1 MASRR
6 GPDNSLRIAVV
17 GTVRGQAAAVVHHVQ
32 CVTSSSISQADFDA
46 WLILFAA
53 AWKTRFQTQLPTDF
67 AINYFKAVC
76 YTPGGGEL
84 VSTTTPTAWSGTAS
98 SVSLSGSSCAVVSW
112 QSGVYW
118 RGGKP
123 RTYLPLFSNGNN
135 SGTDTLTT
143 AFRNSLTTAAVGLKN
158 DVNTITGATFGFV
171 SFQSGNAP
179 RGTPLFFAI
188 VGAVVHPRIGSQRR
202 RLGKWQN

>member
-1 MASRR
+1 M
-6 GPDNSLRIAVV
+6 
-17 GTVRGQAAAVVHHVQ
+17 GTIRAQAAAMTYHAQ
-32 CVTSSSISQADFDA
+32 LTTSSSISQADLDT
-46 WLILFAA
+46 WLTTFAA
-53 AWKTRFQTQLPTDF
+53 NFKTDFQTQLPTDF
-67 AINYFKAVC
+67 AINYFKCVL

-84 VSTTTPTAWSGTAS
+84 VSTITPTAWSGTAS
-98 SVSLSGSSCAVVSW
+98 SISLSGSACAVVSW

-123 RTYLPLFSNGNN
+123 RSYMPLFSNGVN
-135 SGTDTLTT
+135 SGTDTLTS
-143 AFRNSLTTAAVGLKN
+143 AFKTSLAAAAVAFKN
-158 DVNTITGATFGFV
+158 HVNANTSGTITGSTFGFV

-188 VGAVVHPRIGSQRR
+188 VGAVIHPRMGSQRR